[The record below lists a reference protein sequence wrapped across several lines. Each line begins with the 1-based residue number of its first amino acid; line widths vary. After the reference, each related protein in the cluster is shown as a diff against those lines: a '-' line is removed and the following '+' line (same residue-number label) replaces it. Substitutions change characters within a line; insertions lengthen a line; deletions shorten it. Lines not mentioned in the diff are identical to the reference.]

1 MRVAKDRG
9 QTTEDAKRMR
19 ERAKFLS
26 VVRRPSFIVGHL
38 EVEIAKEKA
47 ASLGRL
53 GRRLE
58 AALAALSGFDAGPAH
73 TRGSGQREALV
84 AHAGMALWHFIVQR
98 EACGLKDSTRVMQD
112 YRVPSEVRARMGVF
126 PHRRT
131 EDKRRATQD
140 S

>member
-1 MRVAKDRG
+1 M
-9 QTTEDAKRMR
+9 T

-26 VVRRPSFIVGHL
+26 VVRRPSFVVGDL

-58 AALAALSGFDAGPAH
+58 AALAALSGFDAGQAQARP
-73 TRGSGQREALV
+73 SGQREALV

-98 EACGLKDSTRVMQD
+98 EACGLRDSTRVMQD
-112 YRVPSEVRARMGVF
+112 YHVPSEVRARMGVF
-126 PHRRT
+126 PSRRT
-131 EDKRRATQD
+131 GDKRQAREEGVCP
-140 S
+140 SSVVVR